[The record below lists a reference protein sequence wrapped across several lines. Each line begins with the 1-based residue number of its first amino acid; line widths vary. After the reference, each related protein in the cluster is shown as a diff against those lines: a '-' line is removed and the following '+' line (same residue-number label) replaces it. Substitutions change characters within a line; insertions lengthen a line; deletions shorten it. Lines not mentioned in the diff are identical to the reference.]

1 MGPEVTNKNKNC
13 VFNGPYAG
21 RDLHI
26 TMFQEKEREFVVTH
40 NANIKP
46 VSYFTG
52 REAELQD
59 LRQKIEAGHK
69 FVLMSGMGGI
79 GKTHICRKLF
89 EEYLNKHV
97 EDKVMPFHY
106 LGYIEYNGDM
116 DSSLQNCLKFKQQ
129 NRPEQNREAAWRELE
144 YLAAN
149 GTLLLFVD
157 NVNNP
162 ISADPGLQRLKS
174 IPGAI
179 VLTSRQ
185 ISLGDEFEPYRIE
198 FLDTNQCKKI
208 YEKIRFDD
216 SNRKVGS
223 EEVPDLEYIIESLAG
238 RHTITVELLA
248 HLAQAKTWSVK
259 RLKEELEGKG
269 FHLTFHKN
277 GEFVNIQESYEK
289 LYDLSELT
297 NAEQNILEAFSVF
310 PYIPLTAETCNKWL
324 LADAGANKDDD
335 MLTGLYQKGWLQFDW
350 EQESYSM
357 HPVFAKFIYD
367 KRSPNAK
374 KHAGLVK
381 ALRDCIEIT
390 DYTFLS
396 EYRNY
401 CLFAR
406 NIIEQMGPEKSM
418 EWAELF
424 HAFATLLASS
434 GDYKEA
440 EKYFNES
447 LEIYKEFSEEDNY
460 TADIY
465 HDLAKL
471 YLILNADEKA
481 EELQEKSL
489 MIRKRVLGENHRDTA
504 ASYCTMAVI
513 YEHRKE
519 YEKAQE
525 LYEKSL
531 MIYEKAPEENASEI
545 ATVYNDLAGLYR
557 RRLNYKKA
565 EELHKRSL
573 QIRERVFGE
582 NHLFTAI
589 SYRNLAGVYL
599 NTYRYRKAEK
609 LYRKSLRICE
619 SILGENHPDTALNY
633 NDLGVTYFVRKR
645 HKKAEMYHLKAY
657 RIALHT
663 FDCDH
668 PIRQLIYSN
677 LALDYFARRIVIF
690 NRDAK
695 FRQWLQK
702 QMEEQGE
709 YTNDRKQREPPKPVS

>member
-1 MGPEVTNKNKNC
+1 MEPKVVNKNKNC

-26 TMFQEKEREFVVTH
+26 TTFPKKEREFVVTH

-59 LRQKIEAGHK
+59 LRQRIEAGRK

-89 EEYLNKHV
+89 EEYLNRHG
-97 EDKVMPFHY
+97 EDKDMPFHY

-129 NRPEQNREAAWRELE
+129 DNPEQNQEAAWRELE

-149 GTLLLFVD
+149 GKLLLFVD

-162 ISADPGLQRLKS
+162 ISTDPGLQRLKG
-174 IPGAI
+174 IPAAI

-198 FLDTNQCKKI
+198 FLGTDQCKKI
-208 YEKIRFDD
+208 YEKIQFDG
-216 SNRKVGS
+216 SEREVGA
-223 EEVPDLEYIIESLAG
+223 EEVPDLEYVIENLAG

-248 HLAQAKTWSVK
+248 HLAQTKTWSVK
-259 RLKEELEGKG
+259 RLRKELEQKG
-269 FHLTFHKN
+269 FRLTFHKN
-277 GEFVNIQESYEK
+277 GELVNIQKSYEK
-289 LYDLSELT
+289 LYDLSGLT
-297 NAEQNILEAFSVF
+297 NAEQNILEAFSAF
-310 PYIPLTAETCNKWL
+310 PYIPLTAETCNEWL
-324 LADAGANKDDD
+324 LADAGTAEDDD

-350 EQESYSM
+350 EQKSYAM
-357 HPVFAKFIYD
+357 HPVFATFIYD
-367 KRSPNAK
+367 KRSPNAEN
-374 KHAGLVK
+374 HARLIK

-390 DYTFLS
+390 GNNFLS
-396 EYRNY
+396 EYQKYR
-401 CLFAR
+401 LFAR

-418 EWAELF
+418 EWAEF
-424 HAFATLLASS
+424 IHAFAKLLAFS
-434 GDYKEA
+434 GECTEA
-440 EKYFNES
+440 EKYFKES
-447 LEIYKEFSEEDNY
+447 LKIYKEFPEEDNDI
-460 TADIY
+460 ADIY
-465 HDLAKL
+465 HDLAKV
-471 YLILNADEKA
+471 YLSLNEDEKA

-489 MIRKRVLGENHRDTA
+489 MIRKQVLGKNHRNTA

-519 YEKAQE
+519 YKKAKE

-531 MIYEKAPEENASEI
+531 MIFEKAYKDNESEI

-557 RRLNYKKA
+557 GQQNYKKA
-565 EELHKRSL
+565 EELHKKAL
-573 QIRERVFGE
+573 QIREKVFGE
-582 NHLFTAI
+582 NNLFTAV

-599 NTYRYRKAEK
+599 HTYRYNKAEK
-609 LYRKSLRICE
+609 LYKKSLRICE
-619 SILGENHPDTALNY
+619 SVLGENHPDTALNY
-633 NDLGVTYFVRKR
+633 NDLGVTYFVKNRY
-645 HKKAEMYHLKAY
+645 KKAEMYHLKAY
-657 RIALHT
+657 RIALDK
-663 FDCDH
+663 FDYNH
-668 PIRQLIYSN
+668 PIRQLFYNN
-677 LALDYFARRIVIF
+677 LKLDYFKRRIVIF

-702 QMEEQGE
+702 EMNGKNEGKGRIYQ
-709 YTNDRKQREPPKPVS
+709 